1 MHQNTPN
8 PTRFPSKHRLKSH
21 PEPFGEVWSGV
32 KGHEI
37 RINDRRFKIADS
49 VRLNEYNPDTGTY
62 SGRSID
68 IIIVNL
74 RYAET
79 DGVPGVDPISA
90 GLKPGFVVFD
100 FLIVTKY
107 TKPGGPRTTPDATEL
122 FNPEDK

>member
-1 MHQNTPN
+1 MQMNTPN

-21 PEPFGEVWSGV
+21 PEPFREVWSGV

-37 RINDRRFKIADS
+37 RINDRRFKTADS

-74 RYAET
+74 RFAE
-79 DGVPGVDPISA
+79 GEGLPASA
-90 GLKPGFVVFD
+90 GLKSGYVVFD

-107 TKPGGPRTTPDATEL
+107 TKSSARTTPDAMEL